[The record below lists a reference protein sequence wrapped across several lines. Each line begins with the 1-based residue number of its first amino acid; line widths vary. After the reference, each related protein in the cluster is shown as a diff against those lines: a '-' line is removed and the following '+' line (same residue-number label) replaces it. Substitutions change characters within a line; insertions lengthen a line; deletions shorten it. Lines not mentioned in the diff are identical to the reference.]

1 MTAPRVERALDGDL
15 LVVENFYQDPD
26 RVREMALAAEYRDF
40 GEAANFPGK
49 ESAKAFAGDG
59 HARRLAEIVGTP
71 VHHDPS
77 RWVFG
82 KFRVATGADV
92 GRTRVHLD
100 FVDWTAVVYLTPPDR
115 ARGGLGFYRHLPTGL
130 DRAPGP
136 EELARLG
143 CRSKEEFDQRY
154 VLRDTAREDRWEA
167 LHQVDL
173 AYNRC
178 VVFRGGRLFHG
189 ITELFGEEAAEGRL
203 TQNFF
208 FMSEKPD
215 QGLRDDAERTRA
227 HA

>member
-1 MTAPRVERALDGDL
+1 MTAPRVERALGGDL

-26 RVREMALAAEYRDF
+26 RVREIALGAAYRDF
-40 GEAANFPGK
+40 GEAANFPGR
-49 ESAKAFAGDG
+49 ESVKAFAGDG
-59 HARRLAEIVGTP
+59 HARRLAEIVGTA
-71 VHHDPS
+71 VHHDPR

-82 KFRVATGADV
+82 KFRVATRADA

-115 ARGGLGFYRHLPTGL
+115 ARGGLAFYRHVPTGL

-136 EELARLG
+136 EGLARLG
-143 CRSKEEFDQRY
+143 CRTREEFDQRY
-154 VLRDTAREDRWEA
+154 VLRDTARADRWDVV
-167 LHQVDL
+167 HQVDL

-189 ITELFGEEAAEGRL
+189 ITELFGDEAAEGRL

-208 FMSEKPD
+208 FMTERPD
-215 QGLRDDAERTRA
+215 QDLTDAGERIRA